1 MELAGFMLL
10 VAGWAIVA
18 AAAALLKT
26 VPLETA
32 FTVAGLATE
41 VVGLVL
47 VIRAH
52 RGTQA
57 ARG

>member
-1 MELAGFMLL
+1 MELAGFFLL
-10 VAGWAIVA
+10 VAGWAIVLA
-18 AAAALLKT
+18 AAGLLKAL
-26 VPLETA
+26 PLEAA
-32 FTVAGLATE
+32 FVVAGVATE

-52 RGTQA
+52 LVRA

>member
-1 MELAGFMLL
+1 MELAGFLLL
-10 VAGWAIVA
+10 VAGWAIVSA
-18 AAAALLKT
+18 AVALLKT
-26 VPLETA
+26 LPLETA
-32 FTVAGLATE
+32 FVLAGVATE

-52 RGTQA
+52 LVVRA

>member
-1 MELAGFMLL
+1 MELAGFLLL
-10 VAGWAIVA
+10 VSGWAIVL

-26 VPLETA
+26 VPLETL
-32 FTVAGLATE
+32 FVLAGVATE

-47 VIRAH
+47 VIRTHLAE
-52 RGTQA
+52 RP